1 MPAGRVRLDAQAE
14 GLRQLFG
21 DDWPD
26 RETLITAVELD
37 SGERVAFG
45 SSEAPRI
52 DLGTAVS
59 CSSAVPGVYRPV
71 EWQGLRYVDGGV
83 ASGTHLDLLH
93 DRPLDLVFASSPLS
107 MFGPVSALYALE
119 RRRLERRMPVLTIEP
134 TGEVLAAMGRNPM
147 NVARAP
153 AVVRAAFEATQRTL
167 DGAEARAR
175 LREAV

>member
-1 MPAGRVRLDAQAE
+1 
-14 GLRQLFG
+14 
-21 DDWPD
+21 
-26 RETLITAVELD
+26 
-37 SGERVAFG
+37 
-45 SSEAPRI
+45 
-52 DLGTAVS
+52 
-59 CSSAVPGVYRPV
+59 
-71 EWQGLRYVDGGV
+71 
-83 ASGTHLDLLH
+83 
-93 DRPLDLVFASSPLS
+93 

-175 LREAV
+175 LREAF